1 MKTIYICYL
10 CFSSQDSF
18 QNVLPSHNFSIVL
31 ATDGHAN
38 IDNISLK
45 YSALSP
51 LIADQHAVTQ
61 SVRFQLLTESV
72 IDKIKT
78 YVFFIGMARSGHSI
92 VAAVLDAH
100 PHIVI
105 SDELDVFTVI
115 LNSSRPVS
123 KSSLFNQIW
132 SRCYRKAKTKLH
144 DARKGYTLAVDGL
157 YQGNYHSY
165 IDVIGDKHGGK
176 TTKLFLGNPVLFQSH
191 FNKLRTLIK
200 LPIKVIHVI
209 RNPYDNIATIA
220 IYIHLN
226 QQRTEVAEIKNSTK
240 ILNVSSTLINDTIN
254 YYFYLYKA
262 SEVMRQ
268 QFNLDT
274 MYVHGK
280 DLIANTKATV
290 RKICD
295 FLQVLCSD
303 DYLNIV
309 SRKFFKKES
318 KTRYKVIWTND
329 HILKVKEH
337 IMNFNSLAQYSEF
350 NS

>member
-1 MKTIYICYL
+1 MKTIYTCYL

-18 QNVLPSHNFSIVL
+18 QNVLPLHNFSVVL
-31 ATDGHAN
+31 ATDRHAN

-45 YSALSP
+45 YSAFSP
-51 LIADQHAVTQ
+51 LIADQHIVTQ

-105 SDELDVFTVI
+105 SDELDVFTVV

-157 YQGNYHSY
+157 YQGNYHLY

-176 TTKLFLGNPVLFQSH
+176 TTKLFLSNPVLFQSH

-220 IYIHLN
+220 IYKHLN
-226 QQRTEVAEIKNSTK
+226 H
-240 ILNVSSTLINDTIN
+240 NVLK
-254 YYFYLYKA
+254 LP
-262 SEVMRQ
+262 R
-268 QFNLDT
+268 
-274 MYVHGK
+274 
-280 DLIANTKATV
+280 
-290 RKICD
+290 
-295 FLQVLCSD
+295 
-303 DYLNIV
+303 
-309 SRKFFKKES
+309 S
-318 KTRYKVIWTND
+318 KTVLRY
-329 HILKVKEH
+329 
-337 IMNFNSLAQYSEF
+337 
-350 NS
+350 